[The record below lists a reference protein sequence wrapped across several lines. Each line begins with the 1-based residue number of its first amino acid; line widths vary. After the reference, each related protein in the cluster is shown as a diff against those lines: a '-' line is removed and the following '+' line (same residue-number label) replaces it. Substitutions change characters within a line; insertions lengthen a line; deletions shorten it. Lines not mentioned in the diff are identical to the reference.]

1 MRIAVSS
8 QLSAISYV
16 LQLTLNAISQISHL
30 ISLPMNKI
38 IKYVITDILRNRIV
52 LFYTVFLLAS
62 SFTVFSLEDSS
73 SKGLLSL
80 LNIILIVVPLVSI
93 IFSTIYV
100 YNSAEFVELLVSQP
114 LKRKTIW
121 LSLFAGLAAS
131 LSIAFFIGAGIPV
144 LIYQAN
150 IIGFTMIT
158 VGIVLSVI
166 FVAIALLATV
176 KMRDKAKGIGAAIM
190 LWLYFSLLFDGFVLF
205 LLFQFADYPLEKP
218 MIAVSALNPIDLS
231 RILIL
236 LQLDVSAMM
245 GYTGAVFKDFFGT
258 STGLIFS
265 FSVLLLWIALPVWY
279 STRQFRTK
287 DL

>member
-1 MRIAVSS
+1 MKNHKSQTSYFTRAAGWQVS
-8 QLSAISYV
+8 Y
-16 LQLTLNAISQISHL
+16 LNLKSSK
-30 ISLPMNKI
+30 MYKI

-52 LFYTVFLLAS
+52 LVYTLFLLAAS
-62 SFTVFSLEDSS
+62 LTVFSLEDNS

-121 LSLFAGLAAS
+121 LSLFTGLAVS

-144 LIYQAN
+144 LIYQSN
-150 IIGFTMIT
+150 MVGFTMIT
-158 VGIVLSVI
+158 VGIVLSII
-166 FVAIALLATV
+166 FVAIAMLATV
-176 KMRDKAKGIGAAIM
+176 KTRDKAKGIGAAIM
-190 LWLYFSLLFDGFVLF
+190 LWLYFSLLFDGLVLF

-258 STGLIFS
+258 SSGLTFS
-265 FSVLLLWIALPVWY
+265 FAVLFLWIALPIWY
-279 STRQFRTK
+279 STRQFNTK

>member
-1 MRIAVSS
+1 MK
-8 QLSAISYV
+8 
-16 LQLTLNAISQISHL
+16 
-30 ISLPMNKI
+30 KI
-38 IKYVITDILRNRIV
+38 VKYVITDILRNKIV
-52 LFYTVFLLAS
+52 LVYTLFLLVS
-62 SFTVFSLEDSS
+62 SFSVFSLEDNS

-93 IFSTIYV
+93 IFSSIYV
-100 YNSAEFVELLVSQP
+100 YNSAEFIELLVSQP

-121 LSLFAGLAAS
+121 LSLFTGLSTS

-150 IIGFTMIT
+150 MIGFTMILI
-158 VGIVLSVI
+158 GLLLSII
-166 FVAIALLATV
+166 FVAIAMLATV
-176 KMRDKAKGIGAAIM
+176 KTRDKAKGIGAAIL
-190 LWLYFSLLFDGFVLF
+190 LWLYFSLLFDGLVLF
-205 LLFQFADYPLEKP
+205 LLFQFADYPMEKP
-218 MIAVSALNPIDLS
+218 MIAISAFNPIDLS

-258 STGLIFS
+258 YAGIIFS
-265 FSVLLLWIALPVWY
+265 FAILVLWIVLPVWY
-279 STRQFRTK
+279 AARKFNTK

>member
-1 MRIAVSS
+1 MK
-8 QLSAISYV
+8 
-16 LQLTLNAISQISHL
+16 
-30 ISLPMNKI
+30 KI
-38 IKYVITDILRNRIV
+38 IKYVITDILRNKIV
-52 LFYTVFLLAS
+52 LIYTLFLLAA
-62 SFTVFSLEDSS
+62 SFSVFALEDNS

-93 IFSTIYV
+93 IFSAIYV
-100 YNSAEFVELLVSQP
+100 YNSAEFIELLVSQP

-121 LSLFAGLAAS
+121 LSLFTGLAAS

-150 IIGFTMIT
+150 TIGFTMIA
-158 VGIVLSVI
+158 VGILLSII
-166 FVAIALLATV
+166 FVSIAMLATV
-176 KMRDKAKGIGAAIM
+176 KTRDKAKGIGAAIM

-205 LLFQFADYPLEKP
+205 LLFQFADYPMEKP
-218 MIAVSALNPIDLS
+218 MIAVSAFNPIDLS

-258 STGLIFS
+258 YIGIIFS
-265 FSVLLLWIALPVWY
+265 VFILLLWIALPVWY
-279 STRQFRTK
+279 ATVKFNTK